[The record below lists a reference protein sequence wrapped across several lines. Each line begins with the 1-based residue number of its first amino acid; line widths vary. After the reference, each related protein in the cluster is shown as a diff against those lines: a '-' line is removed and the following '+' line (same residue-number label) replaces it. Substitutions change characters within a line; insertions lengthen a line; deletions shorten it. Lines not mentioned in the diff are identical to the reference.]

1 VENIQFS
8 SLNLRP
14 ELFGNLSDLGY
25 KEMTPIQA
33 LSLPAILKGLDVIGQ
48 GKTGS
53 GKTAAFGLGLLN
65 KIDTKSF
72 RVQAVVLCPTRE
84 LADQVTNELRRLAR
98 ALHNV
103 KILTLCG
110 GTPLRPQADSLGRGA
125 HIVVGTP
132 GRIED
137 HLSRKTLKLRHVET
151 LVLDEADR
159 MLEMGFQDVVENIV
173 AEIPP
178 GRQSLL
184 FSATFSS
191 EIQAVAKKMLK
202 NPVIAKVESTH
213 GGDSIKQCFYPIKD
227 TDRLQA
233 LRLVMLHHLPDSTV
247 VFCNTKIEV
256 KDVAEALTE
265 QGYDVLSLHGELE
278 QWKRDQV
285 LVRFANRSV
294 SVLVATDV
302 AARGL
307 DIDSLDAVINF
318 SPAHDAEIHT
328 HRIGRTGRA
337 GGKGLACTLYSDNEG
352 YRVDQ
357 VAKYLNLNLKPETL
371 PPRSLLKQ
379 PAIQADMTTLQI
391 EGGKKQKIRKGDIL
405 GALTGE
411 DGIDGKAVGK
421 IHIFDQWA
429 YVAIQR
435 DAVHQGLEKLQKGQ
449 LKGRNFRVRM
459 IRGESR

>member
-1 VENIQFS
+1 MENTQFS
-8 SLNLRP
+8 SLKLRP
-14 ELFGNLSDLGY
+14 EILGNLSDLGY

-33 LSLPAILKGLDVIGQ
+33 LSLPSILKGLDVIGQ

-53 GKTAAFGLGLLN
+53 GKTAAFGLGLIEKL
-65 KIDTKSF
+65 DTKSF
-72 RVQAVVLCPTRE
+72 RVQAIVLCPTRE
-84 LADQVTNELRRLAR
+84 LADQVTKELRRLAR
-98 ALHNV
+98 AVHNV

-110 GTPLRPQADSLGRGA
+110 GTPLRPQAESLGRGA

-137 HLSRKTLKLRHVET
+137 HLQRNTLKLRHVKT

-159 MLEMGFQDVVENIV
+159 MLEMGFQDEVEKIV
-173 AEIPP
+173 DHIPP
-178 GRQSLL
+178 SRQSLL
-184 FSATFSS
+184 FSATFSN
-191 EIQAVAKKMLK
+191 EIQAIAKRMLK
-202 NPVIAKVESTH
+202 DPVMAKVESTH
-213 GGDSIKQCFYPIKD
+213 SGDSIKQCFYPIQD
-227 TDRLQA
+227 NDRLQV
-233 LRLVMLHHLPDSTV
+233 LRMVMMKHLPDSTV
-247 VFCNTKIEV
+247 VFCNTKVEV
-256 KDVAEALTE
+256 RDVADALME

-278 QWKRDQV
+278 QWQRDQV
-285 LVRFANRSV
+285 LVRFANKSV

-337 GGKGLACTLYSDNEG
+337 GGKGIACTLYNDREG

-357 VAKYLNLNLKPETL
+357 VADYLNLQIKPEEL
-371 PPRSLLKQ
+371 PERSLLKQ

-391 EGGKKQKIRKGDIL
+391 EGGKKDKIRPGDIL

-411 DGIDGKAVGK
+411 NGIAGKSVGK
-421 IHIFDQWA
+421 IHIFDKWA
-429 YVAIQR
+429 YVAVQR
-435 DAVHQGLEKLQKGQ
+435 DAVQQGLAKLQKGQ

-459 IRGESR
+459 IRG